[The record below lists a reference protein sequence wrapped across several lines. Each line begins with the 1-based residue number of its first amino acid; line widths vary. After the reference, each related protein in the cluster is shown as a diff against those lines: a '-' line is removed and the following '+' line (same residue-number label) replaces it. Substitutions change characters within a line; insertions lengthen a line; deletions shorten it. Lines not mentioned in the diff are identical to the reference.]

1 MLLGDAAAAGPGTA
15 GLWGPGPGL
24 GPSRPAPPERLRV
37 LSCPALPGGGG
48 AQRSPSRAP
57 AMQRYHVLEM
67 IGEGSFGRVYKGRRK
82 HSAQVVALKFIPKV
96 GRSEKE
102 LKNLQREIEIMR
114 GLHHPNIIQMLDSFE
129 TDKEVVVVT
138 DYAEGE
144 LFQILEDDGS
154 LPEDQVQTIAAQL
167 VSALY
172 YLHSHR
178 ILHRDMKPQNILLGK
193 DGVVKLCDFGFARA
207 MSIHTMVLTSIKG
220 TPLYMSPELV
230 EERPYDHTADL
241 WSVGCILYELFVGT
255 PPFYTSSIF
264 QLVNLIVKD
273 PIKWPEAI
281 SPVFKS
287 FLQGLLMKDPRQRLS
302 WPELLSHP
310 FIAGQVTVIDDTEE
324 HGISNPFTTKLSPEL
339 QALKE
344 HQAHSL
350 APRSGQSR
358 ILRKARQKMAEEAQ
372 KKGQRKEGDATTKD
386 SGKGCP
392 GHRPRAA
399 PGKGALTEGDPP
411 AASKENNPCVLQG
424 KSIMAEWELEE
435 PPLNPREH
443 SITGD
448 YEREL
453 PGAGAP
459 LQPGICRAEPRGRC
473 SIETMDLES
482 EELESDEEWQH
493 LVEITEPLVMQLST
507 PLSLLRDLAFRHRV
521 QSRLADSAQQVLE
534 GMLEGAS
541 RLRPVLRVMGNL
553 LATQCDSELL
563 DHFCRE
569 LNVPLSLL
577 CLAKQILESGSTKQ
591 ASLRRGRSQQQRIPL
606 QWCWDGHQTIPLAV
620 SFWILQQPWCIMV
633 LTDLFTVTT
642 VYFSSECSLEE
653 SGQKDSLQAFQ
664 ECAGCFLALLPELL
678 AEPAD
683 SEMRLCQQSLL
694 CFTLLCES
702 LDATCPS
709 VSAPFYASLREKH
722 QPLLNRLLQ
731 GSISEQPALQ
741 GAVMEAKSAHDQ
753 SLRLADLFTAA
764 LAAACS
770 VPLERN
776 SCWEAK
782 QQVAQEV
789 AEKLMKGESQQLG
802 KLLGRLEDPSCSL
815 KVLKILYA
823 GCHASLSLCQHLGRS
838 QRFWGSLMQLSKGK
852 VPMMGVAQGAACEA
866 SLYLLALLT
875 LQLQASPPRPEEVVT
890 LAMDLITQSPV
901 ISLVG
906 AAAFLLTQLS
916 QHGMALELRGEEILP
931 VVTNMLTAHAELQL
945 PLPMGAGLYDGI
957 FFLLLK
963 LLAQEDMAVEQGF
976 ADSELWS
983 VVWHCVAVVLHVG
996 SDRAVLDGE
1005 GDPSGAGHPV
1015 AEPDWNLLSPQG
1027 TLLFLRLALFV
1038 FTHESH
1044 QCLPQLTQSHG
1055 VLMVTLKRLLSP
1067 GFLACLAQTQAG
1079 EGGDPELVPAV
1090 VIQACQLLCFPF
1102 ALDVDGDTLS
1112 LVMEA
1117 VRDAQIPAQ
1126 LLQVC
1131 SHHLPLSCTELPMS
1145 LLCHLVVSDEL
1156 VIDQMMKVAAA
1167 SEHIVAFLTSALF
1180 TDSLVLTSDLLSL
1193 LTHVARACPEHLPFL
1208 QRILRGSDMAKQ
1220 PLTHLLGHQQ
1230 HPIRAKTCN
1239 LLGNLLRHG
1248 HGFPQALQS
1257 QPSLLEG
1264 LLGCLADQE
1273 ESVRKAASFAVGNAA
1288 YHTPSPAGTLG
1299 RAVPRLTQLLSDTQA
1314 RTRCNAALALGN
1326 LGRCSAEL
1334 GDLLIESRAPH
1345 VLLEVACRDPWESVR
1360 EGALAAL
1367 RALSQHPGIRQVLL
1381 SLRAAEKLATLAGG
1395 DLQPAAGG
1403 SLRPL
1408 SAHHC
1413 KKLLR
1418 LLVPLHGICGSG
1430 AGTTPGTPDP
1440 GESAALPR
1448 C

>member
-1 MLLGDAAAAGPGTA
+1 M
-15 GLWGPGPGL
+15 
-24 GPSRPAPPERLRV
+24 EK
-37 LSCPALPGGGG
+37 
-48 AQRSPSRAP
+48 
-57 AMQRYHVLEM
+57 YHVLEM

-193 DGVVKLCDFGFARA
+193 DGIVKLCDFGFARA

-264 QLVNLIVKD
+264 QLVSLIVKD
-273 PIKWPEAI
+273 PVKWPKAI

-287 FLQGLLMKDPRQRLS
+287 FLQGLLMKDPCQRLS

-310 FIAGQVTVIDDTEE
+310 FIAGRVTVIDDTEE

-344 HQAHSL
+344 QQAHSL

-358 ILRKARQKMAEEAQ
+358 ILRKARQKMAEEAH
-372 KKGQRKEGDATTKD
+372 KKGQLKAGDASTKG

-399 PGKGALTEGDPP
+399 PGKAAFMEGKPP
-411 AASKENNPCVLQG
+411 AASKKKNPSVLQG
-424 KSIMAEWELEE
+424 KSSMAEWELEE
-435 PPLNPREH
+435 PPPNPQEH
-443 SITGD
+443 SITRD
-448 YEREL
+448 YEREF

-459 LQPGICRAEPRGRC
+459 LQPGAVGAERRGRR
-473 SIETMDLES
+473 SIETVDLES

-493 LVEITEPLVMQLST
+493 LIEATEPLAMQLNT

-521 QSRLADSAQQVLE
+521 QARLADSAQQVLE

-541 RLRPVLRVMGNL
+541 RLRPVLRVVGNL
-553 LATQCDSELL
+553 LATRCDSELL
-563 DHFCRE
+563 NDFCRE

-577 CLAKQILESGSTKQ
+577 CLAKQILESGST
-591 ASLRRGRSQQQRIPL
+591 R
-606 QWCWDGHQTIPLAV
+606 
-620 SFWILQQPWCIMV
+620 QQPWCITV
-633 LTDLFTVTT
+633 LTDLLMVTT

-653 SGQKDSLQAFQ
+653 SGQKDSLQAFR
-664 ECAGCFLALLPELL
+664 ESAGCFLALLPELL

-683 SEMRLCQQSLL
+683 SERRLCQQSLL

-709 VSAPFYASLREKH
+709 VSAPFYASLREEH

-731 GSISEQPALQ
+731 GCISEQPALR

-753 SLRLADLFTAA
+753 SLRVADLFTAA

-770 VPLERN
+770 IPLERN
-776 SCWEAK
+776 SCQEAK

-789 AEKLMKGESQQLG
+789 AEKLMEGESQQLG
-802 KLLGRLEDPSCSL
+802 RLLGRLEHPSCSL
-815 KVLKILYA
+815 NVLKILYA

-838 QRFWGSLMQLSKGK
+838 QRLWGSLMQLSKGK
-852 VPMMGVAQGAACEA
+852 VPVAEVAQGAACEA

-875 LQLQASPPRPEEVVT
+875 LQLQVSPPRLEEVVT
-890 LAMDLITQSPV
+890 LATDLITQSPV
-901 ISLVG
+901 ASLVG

-916 QHGMALELRGEEILP
+916 QHGVALELGGEEVLP
-931 VVTNMLTAHAELQL
+931 VVTTVLTAPAELQF
-945 PLPMGAGLYDGI
+945 PPPMGAGLYDGI

-963 LLAQEDMAVEQGF
+963 LLAQEDVAMEQGF
-976 ADSELWS
+976 TASELWS
-983 VVWHCVAVVLHVG
+983 VVWHCVAAVLRVG
-996 SDRAVLDGE
+996 SDRAALE
-1005 GDPSGAGHPV
+1005 GDPPGAGHPA

-1027 TLLFLRLALFV
+1027 TLLFLSLALFI
-1038 FTHESH
+1038 FTRESH
-1044 QCLPQLTQSHG
+1044 RCLPQLTQSYG

-1079 EGGDPELVPAV
+1079 EDGDPELVPAV

-1102 ALDVDGDTLS
+1102 ALDVDGDTLA

-1117 VRDAQIPAQ
+1117 VRDAQIPTQ

-1131 SHHLPLSCTELPMS
+1131 SHHLPISYTKLPVS
-1145 LLCHLVVSDEL
+1145 LLCHLVVSDEQ
-1156 VIDQMMKVAAA
+1156 VVDQMVRAAAA
-1167 SEHIVAFLTSALF
+1167 SEHIIAFLTSALF
-1180 TDSLVLTSDLLSL
+1180 TDSLTLTTDLLSL
-1193 LTHVARACPEHLPFL
+1193 LTHVARACPEHLSFL
-1208 QRILRGSDMAKQ
+1208 QRILRGSDVADQ
-1220 PLTHLLGHQQ
+1220 LLTRLLGHRQ
-1230 HPIRAKTCN
+1230 HSIRAKTCN

-1257 QPSLLEG
+1257 QPSLLES
-1264 LLGCLADQE
+1264 LLGCLADPE

-1288 YHTPSPAGTLG
+1288 YHKSSPAGTLG
-1299 RAVPRLTQLLSDTQA
+1299 RAVPRLMRLLSDTQA
-1314 RTRCNAALALGN
+1314 RTRCNAASALGN
-1326 LGRCSAEL
+1326 LGRRSAEL
-1334 GDLLIESRAPH
+1334 VDLLIESRAPH

-1360 EGALAAL
+1360 EGALVAL
-1367 RALSQHPGIRQVLL
+1367 RALSQHPGVQQVLL
-1381 SLRAAEKLATLAGG
+1381 SLRATEKLAALASSS
-1395 DLQPAAGG
+1395 LQPAAGG
-1403 SLRPL
+1403 SPRPP
-1408 SAHHC
+1408 SARHC
-1413 KKLLR
+1413 EKLLR
-1418 LLVPLHGICGSG
+1418 LLAP
-1430 AGTTPGTPDP
+1430 
-1440 GESAALPR
+1440 PR
-1448 C
+1448 S

>member
-1 MLLGDAAAAGPGTA
+1 M
-15 GLWGPGPGL
+15 
-24 GPSRPAPPERLRV
+24 EK
-37 LSCPALPGGGG
+37 
-48 AQRSPSRAP
+48 
-57 AMQRYHVLEM
+57 YHILEM

-102 LKNLQREIEIMR
+102 MKNLQREIEIMR
-114 GLHHPNIIQMLDSFE
+114 GLYHPNIIQMLDSFE

-230 EERPYDHTADL
+230 EEQPYDHTADL

-264 QLVNLIVKD
+264 QLVSLIVKD
-273 PIKWPEAI
+273 PIKWPTAI

-310 FIAGQVTVIDDTEE
+310 FIAGRVTVIDDTEE
-324 HGISNPFTTKLSPEL
+324 HGITNPFTTKLSPEL

-344 HQAHSL
+344 QQAHSM

-358 ILRKARQKMAEEAQ
+358 ILRKARQKMVEEAQ
-372 KKGQRKEGDATTKD
+372 KKGQLKARDASTKD
-386 SGKGCP
+386 SSKGCS
-392 GHRPRAA
+392 GHRARAA
-399 PGKGALTEGDPP
+399 PGKAVLRERELP
-411 AASKENNPCVLQG
+411 AASNKKNLSVLQG
-424 KSIMAEWELEE
+424 KSSLAEWELQE
-435 PPLNPREH
+435 PPPNPREH
-443 SITGD
+443 SITRD
-448 YEREL
+448 YEQEFPGADAPPQ
-453 PGAGAP
+453 PGAG
-459 LQPGICRAEPRGRC
+459 RDKPRGKH
-473 SIETMDLES
+473 SIETVDLES

-493 LVEITEPLVMQLST
+493 LIDATEPSAMQLST
-507 PLSLLRDLAFRHRV
+507 PLSLLKDPAFRHRV
-521 QSRLADSAQQVLE
+521 QARLADSAQQVLE

-553 LATQCDSELL
+553 LATKCDSELL

-577 CLAKQILESGSTKQ
+577 CLTKQILGIASTK
-591 ASLRRGRSQQQRIPL
+591 
-606 QWCWDGHQTIPLAV
+606 
-620 SFWILQQPWCIMV
+620 QQPWCITV
-633 LTDLFTVTT
+633 LTDLLMVTT
-642 VYFSSECSLEE
+642 VYFSSECSLEK

-664 ECAGCFLALLPELL
+664 ESASCFLALLPELL

-702 LDATCPS
+702 LDATYPS
-709 VSAPFYASLREKH
+709 VSAPFYASLREED

-741 GAVMEAKSAHDQ
+741 GSTMETESAHDQ
-753 SLRLADLFTAA
+753 SPSVADLFTAA

-770 VPLERN
+770 IPLERN
-776 SCWEAK
+776 GCREAK

-789 AEKLMKGESQQLG
+789 AGKLMEGESQQLG
-802 KLLGRLEDPSCSL
+802 KLLGRLEHPSCSL
-815 KVLKILYA
+815 DVLKILYA

-838 QRFWGSLMQLSKGK
+838 QRLWDSLMQLLKGK
-852 VPMMGVAQGAACEA
+852 VPMVEVAQQAACEA

-875 LQLQASPPRPEEVVT
+875 LQLQASPPRLEEFVT

-916 QHGMALELRGEEILP
+916 QHGVALELGEEILP
-931 VVTNMLTAHAELQL
+931 VVTNALTAPAELQL
-945 PLPMGAGLYDGI
+945 SPPMGAGLYDGL

-963 LLAQEDMAVEQGF
+963 LLAQEDVAMGQGF
-976 ADSELWS
+976 ATSELWS
-983 VVWHCVAVVLHVG
+983 VVWHCVAVVLRVG
-996 SDRAVLDGE
+996 SDRAALE
-1005 GDPSGAGHPV
+1005 GDPPGAGHPT

-1027 TLLFLRLALFV
+1027 TLLFLSLALFV
-1038 FTHESH
+1038 FTRESH

-1079 EGGDPELVPAV
+1079 EDGDPELAPAV

-1102 ALDVDGDTLS
+1102 ALDVDGDTLA

-1117 VRDAQIPAQ
+1117 VRHTQIPAQ

-1131 SHHLPLSCTELPMS
+1131 SCHLPFSYTELPMS
-1145 LLCHLVVSDEL
+1145 LLCHLVLCDEQ
-1156 VIDQMMKVAAA
+1156 VVDQMVREAAT
-1167 SEHIVAFLTSALF
+1167 SEHIIAFLTSALF
-1180 TDSLVLTSDLLSL
+1180 SDSLTLTTDLLSL

-1208 QRILRGSDMAKQ
+1208 QRILRGSDVATQ

-1239 LLGNLLRHG
+1239 LLGNLLRHD
-1248 HGFPQALQS
+1248 HGFPQVLHS
-1257 QPSLLEG
+1257 QPDLLES
-1264 LLGCLADQE
+1264 LLGCLVDRE

-1288 YHTPSPAGTLG
+1288 YHESSPAGTLS
-1299 RAVPRLTQLLSDTQA
+1299 RAVPRLMQLLRDTQT

-1326 LGRCSAEL
+1326 LGQHWAEL
-1334 GDLLIESRAPH
+1334 GGLLIESRAPH
-1345 VLLEVACRDPWESVR
+1345 VLLEVACQDPQESVR
-1360 EGALAAL
+1360 EGALIAL
-1367 RALSQHPGIRQVLL
+1367 RALSQHPGIQQVLL
-1381 SLRAAEKLATLAGG
+1381 SLRATEKLAALASG

-1403 SLRPL
+1403 SPQPSSTR
-1408 SAHHC
+1408 HC
-1413 KKLLR
+1413 KKLLC
-1418 LLVPLHGICGSG
+1418 LLAPLH
-1430 AGTTPGTPDP
+1430 
-1440 GESAALPR
+1440 SA
-1448 C
+1448 

>member
-1 MLLGDAAAAGPGTA
+1 M
-15 GLWGPGPGL
+15 
-24 GPSRPAPPERLRV
+24 
-37 LSCPALPGGGG
+37 
-48 AQRSPSRAP
+48 P
-57 AMQRYHVLEM
+57 AMEKYHVLEM

-96 GRSEKE
+96 RRSEKE

-193 DGVVKLCDFGFARA
+193 DGIVKLCDFGFARA

-273 PIKWPEAI
+273 PIKWPTAI

-310 FIAGQVTVIDDTEE
+310 FIAGRVTVIDDTEE

-344 HQAHSL
+344 QQAHSM

-358 ILRKARQKMAEEAQ
+358 ILRKARQKMVEKAQ
-372 KKGQRKEGDATTKD
+372 KKGQLKTGDAPTKD

-399 PGKGALTEGDPP
+399 PGKAALGEGEPL
-411 AASKENNPCVLQG
+411 AASNEKNLSVLQG
-424 KSIMAEWELEE
+424 KSSMAEWELEG
-435 PPLNPREH
+435 PPPNPREH
-443 SITGD
+443 SITQD
-448 YEREL
+448 YEREFA
-453 PGAGAP
+453 GAGAP
-459 LQPGICRAEPRGRC
+459 LQPGAGRAEPLHRR
-473 SIETMDLES
+473 SIETVDLES

-493 LVEITEPLVMQLST
+493 LIEATEPSAMQLST
-507 PLSLLRDLAFRHRV
+507 PLSLLRDPAFQHRV
-521 QSRLADSAQQVLE
+521 QARLADSAQQVLE

-541 RLRPVLRVMGNL
+541 RLRPVLCVVGNL
-553 LATQCDSELL
+553 LATRCDSELL

-591 ASLRRGRSQQQRIPL
+591 
-606 QWCWDGHQTIPLAV
+606 
-620 SFWILQQPWCIMV
+620 QPWCITV
-633 LTDLFTVTT
+633 LTDLLMVTT
-642 VYFSSECSLEE
+642 VYFSSECVLEE
-653 SGQKDSLQAFQ
+653 SGQKDSLQTFQ
-664 ECAGCFLALLPELL
+664 ESASCFLALLLKLL

-694 CFTLLCES
+694 
-702 LDATCPS
+702 
-709 VSAPFYASLREKH
+709 
-722 QPLLNRLLQ
+722 
-731 GSISEQPALQ
+731 
-741 GAVMEAKSAHDQ
+741 
-753 SLRLADLFTAA
+753 
-764 LAAACS
+764 
-770 VPLERN
+770 
-776 SCWEAK
+776 
-782 QQVAQEV
+782 VAQEV
-789 AEKLMKGESQQLG
+789 AEKLMEGESQQLG
-802 KLLGRLEDPSCSL
+802 RLLGRLDHPSCSL
-815 KVLKILYA
+815 NVLKILYA
-823 GCHASLSLCQHLGRS
+823 GCHASPSLCQHLGRS
-838 QRFWGSLMQLSKGK
+838 QRLWGSLMQLLKGEI
-852 VPMMGVAQGAACEA
+852 PMAEVAQGAACEA

-890 LAMDLITQSPV
+890 LAVDLLTHSPV
-901 ISLVG
+901 VSLVG

-916 QHGMALELRGEEILP
+916 QHGVALELGGEEILL
-931 VVTNMLTAHAELQL
+931 VVTNALRAPAELQL
-945 PLPMGAGLYDGI
+945 PPPMGTGLYDGI

-976 ADSELWS
+976 AASELWS
-983 VVWHCVAVVLHVG
+983 VVWHCIAVVLRVG
-996 SDRAVLDGE
+996 SDKAALE
-1005 GDPSGAGHPV
+1005 GDPQGEGHPT

-1027 TLLFLRLALFV
+1027 TLLFLSLALFV
-1038 FTHESH
+1038 FTRESH
-1044 QCLPQLTQSHG
+1044 RCLPQLTQSHG

-1079 EGGDPELVPAV
+1079 EDGDPELVPAV

-1102 ALDVDGDTLS
+1102 ALDVDRDILA

-1117 VRDAQIPAQ
+1117 VRDSQIPAQ

-1131 SHHLPLSCTELPMS
+1131 SRHLPFSYTELPMS
-1145 LLCHLVVSDEL
+1145 LLCHLVVCDEQ
-1156 VIDQMMKVAAA
+1156 VVDQMVREAAA
-1167 SEHIVAFLTSALF
+1167 SEHIIAFLTSALF
-1180 TDSLVLTSDLLSL
+1180 SDSLTLTTDLLSL

-1208 QRILRGSDMAKQ
+1208 QRILSGSDVADQ
-1220 PLTHLLGHQQ
+1220 PLTRLLGHQQ
-1230 HPIRAKTCN
+1230 PPIRAKTCN
-1239 LLGNLLRHG
+1239 LLGNLLRHS

-1257 QPSLLEG
+1257 QPGLLES
-1264 LLGCLADQE
+1264 LLGCLADRE

-1288 YHTPSPAGTLG
+1288 YHPSFPAGTLG
-1299 RAVPRLTQLLSDTQA
+1299 RAVPRLTRLLNDAQA
-1314 RTRCNAALALGN
+1314 RTCCNAALALGN
-1326 LGRCSAEL
+1326 LGQRWAEL

-1345 VLLEVACRDPWESVR
+1345 VLLEVACRDPRETVR
-1360 EGALAAL
+1360 EGALVAL
-1367 RALSQHPGIRQVLL
+1367 RALSQHPRIQQVLL
-1381 SLRAAEKLATLAGG
+1381 SLRATEKLATLASG

-1403 SLRPL
+1403 SPRL
-1408 SAHHC
+1408 SSARHC
-1413 KKLLR
+1413 EKLLR
-1418 LLVPLHGICGSG
+1418 LLAPLRGTSGSRTG
-1430 AGTTPGTPDP
+1430 SAPGPPDP
-1440 GESAALPR
+1440 GRPAALHQR
-1448 C
+1448 

>member
-1 MLLGDAAAAGPGTA
+1 M
-15 GLWGPGPGL
+15 
-24 GPSRPAPPERLRV
+24 EK
-37 LSCPALPGGGG
+37 
-48 AQRSPSRAP
+48 
-57 AMQRYHVLEM
+57 YHVLEM

-264 QLVNLIVKD
+264 QLVSLIVKD
-273 PIKWPEAI
+273 PVKWPKAI

-287 FLQGLLMKDPRQRLS
+287 FLQGLLMKDPCQRLS

-310 FIAGQVTVIDDTEE
+310 FIAGRVTVIDDTEE

-344 HQAHSL
+344 QQAHSL

-372 KKGQRKEGDATTKD
+372 KKGQLKAGDASMKD
-386 SGKGCP
+386 SGKGYP
-392 GHRPRAA
+392 GHRPREA
-399 PGKGALTEGDPP
+399 PGKAALVEGEPP
-411 AASKENNPCVLQG
+411 AASKEKNPSVLQG
-424 KSIMAEWELEE
+424 KSSMAEWELEE
-435 PPLNPREH
+435 PPPNPREH
-443 SITGD
+443 SITRD
-448 YEREL
+448 YEREF

-459 LQPGICRAEPRGRC
+459 LQPGAGRAEPWGRR
-473 SIETMDLES
+473 SIETVDLES

-493 LVEITEPLVMQLST
+493 LIEATEPLAMQLST
-507 PLSLLRDLAFRHRV
+507 PLSLLRDLAFQHRV
-521 QSRLADSAQQVLE
+521 QARLADSAQQVLE

-591 ASLRRGRSQQQRIPL
+591 
-606 QWCWDGHQTIPLAV
+606 
-620 SFWILQQPWCIMV
+620 QPWCITV
-633 LTDLFTVTT
+633 LTDLLMVTT

-653 SGQKDSLQAFQ
+653 SGHKDSLQAFR
-664 ECAGCFLALLPELL
+664 ESASCFLVLLPELL

-702 LDATCPS
+702 LDAMCPS
-709 VSAPFYASLREKH
+709 ISAPFYASLREEH

-731 GSISEQPALQ
+731 GSISEQPALR
-741 GAVMEAKSAHDQ
+741 GAVTEAKSAHDQ
-753 SLRLADLFTAA
+753 SLRAADLFTAA

-770 VPLERN
+770 IPLQRN
-776 SCWEAK
+776 SCREAK

-789 AEKLMKGESQQLG
+789 AEKLMEGESQQLG
-802 KLLGRLEDPSCSL
+802 RLLGRLEHPSCSL
-815 KVLKILYA
+815 NVLKILYA
-823 GCHASLSLCQHLGRS
+823 GCHASPSLCQRLGES
-838 QRFWGSLMQLSKGK
+838 QRLWGSLMQLSKGK
-852 VPMMGVAQGAACEA
+852 VPMVEVAQGAACEA

-875 LQLQASPPRPEEVVT
+875 LQLQASPPRLEEVVT
-890 LAMDLITQSPV
+890 LAIDLITQSPV
-901 ISLVG
+901 VSLVG

-916 QHGMALELRGEEILP
+916 QHGVALDLEGEEILP
-931 VVTNMLTAHAELQL
+931 VVTNVLTAPAELQL
-945 PLPMGAGLYDGI
+945 PPPRGAGLYDGI

-963 LLAQEDMAVEQGF
+963 LLAQEDVAVEQSF
-976 ADSELWS
+976 AASELWS
-983 VVWHCVAVVLHVG
+983 MVWHCVAAVLRVG
-996 SDRAVLDGE
+996 SDRAVLE
-1005 GDPSGAGHPV
+1005 GDAPGAGHPA

-1027 TLLFLRLALFV
+1027 TLLFLSLALFV
-1038 FTHESH
+1038 FTRKPHR
-1044 QCLPQLTQSHG
+1044 CLPQLTQSHG

-1079 EGGDPELVPAV
+1079 EDGDPELVPAV

-1102 ALDVDGDTLS
+1102 ALDVDGDTLA
-1112 LVMEA
+1112 LVTEA

-1131 SHHLPLSCTELPMS
+1131 SHHLPFSYTELPMS
-1145 LLCHLVVSDEL
+1145 LLCHLVVSDEQI
-1156 VIDQMMKVAAA
+1156 IDQ
-1167 SEHIVAFLTSALF
+1167 T
-1180 TDSLVLTSDLLSL
+1180 
-1193 LTHVARACPEHLPFL
+1193 
-1208 QRILRGSDMAKQ
+1208 
-1220 PLTHLLGHQQ
+1220 
-1230 HPIRAKTCN
+1230 
-1239 LLGNLLRHG
+1239 
-1248 HGFPQALQS
+1248 
-1257 QPSLLEG
+1257 
-1264 LLGCLADQE
+1264 
-1273 ESVRKAASFAVGNAA
+1273 
-1288 YHTPSPAGTLG
+1288 
-1299 RAVPRLTQLLSDTQA
+1299 
-1314 RTRCNAALALGN
+1314 
-1326 LGRCSAEL
+1326 
-1334 GDLLIESRAPH
+1334 
-1345 VLLEVACRDPWESVR
+1345 
-1360 EGALAAL
+1360 
-1367 RALSQHPGIRQVLL
+1367 VLL
-1381 SLRAAEKLATLAGG
+1381 SLRATEKLAALASG

-1403 SLRPL
+1403 SPRPA
-1408 SAHHC
+1408 SAQHC
-1413 KKLLR
+1413 AKLLR
-1418 LLVPLHGICGSG
+1418 LLAPLRGTCGSG
-1430 AGTTPGTPDP
+1430 AGDAPGPTDP
-1440 GESAALPR
+1440 GKSAAPPQR
-1448 C
+1448 

>member
-1 MLLGDAAAAGPGTA
+1 M
-15 GLWGPGPGL
+15 
-24 GPSRPAPPERLRV
+24 EK
-37 LSCPALPGGGG
+37 
-48 AQRSPSRAP
+48 
-57 AMQRYHVLEM
+57 YHVLEM

-114 GLHHPNIIQMLDSFE
+114 GLHHPNIIHMLDSFE

-138 DYAEGE
+138 DYQEGE

-154 LPEDQVQTIAAQL
+154 LPKSQVQTIAAQL

-230 EERPYDHTADL
+230 EDQPYDHTADL

-264 QLVNLIVKD
+264 ELVSLIVKD
-273 PIKWPEAI
+273 PVKWPATI

-287 FLQGLLMKDPRQRLS
+287 FLQGLLTKDPRQRLS

-310 FIAGQVTVIDDTEE
+310 FVAGQVTVIDDTEE

-344 HQAHSL
+344 QQAHSL
-350 APRSGQSR
+350 APRSGQFR
-358 ILRKARQKMAEEAQ
+358 ILRKARQKMTEEAQ
-372 KKGQRKEGDATTKD
+372 KKGQLKAGDAPTED

-392 GHRPRAA
+392 GHRLRTA
-399 PGKGALTEGDPP
+399 PGKAVLGDREPLT
-411 AASKENNPCVLQG
+411 ASKEKNLSVLQG
-424 KSIMAEWELEE
+424 KSSMADWDLEE

-443 SITGD
+443 SITQD
-448 YEREL
+448 YELEF
-453 PGAGAP
+453 PGAGTP
-459 LQPGICRAEPRGRC
+459 PQPGAGRAEPRGRR
-473 SIETMDLES
+473 SIETVDLES

-493 LVEITEPLVMQLST
+493 LIEATEPSAMQLVTS
-507 PLSLLRDLAFRHRV
+507 LSLLRDPAFQHRV
-521 QSRLADSAQQVLE
+521 RARLADSAQQVLE

-541 RLRPVLRVMGNL
+541 RLRPVLRVVGNL
-553 LATQCDSELL
+553 LATRCDSDLL
-563 DHFCRE
+563 DHFFRE

-591 ASLRRGRSQQQRIPL
+591 
-606 QWCWDGHQTIPLAV
+606 
-620 SFWILQQPWCIMV
+620 QPWCITV
-633 LTDLFTVTT
+633 LTDLLMVTT
-642 VYFSSECSLEE
+642 IYFNSECILGE
-653 SGQKDSLQAFQ
+653 SGQKDSLQVFQ
-664 ECAGCFLALLPELL
+664 ESVGCFLALLPELL
-678 AEPAD
+678 AQPAD

-702 LDATCPS
+702 LDAMYTS

-722 QPLLNRLLQ
+722 QSLLNRLLQ

-741 GAVMEAKSAHDQ
+741 GSTMEAKSAQDE
-753 SLRLADLFTAA
+753 SSYMAYLFTGA

-770 VPLERN
+770 IPLERN

-782 QQVAQEV
+782 QQIAQEV
-789 AEKLMKGESQQLG
+789 AEKLVEGESQQLG
-802 KLLGRLEDPSCSL
+802 RLLGRLEDPSCSL
-815 KVLKILYA
+815 NVLEVLYA

-838 QRFWGSLMQLSKGK
+838 QRLWSSLVQLLKGE
-852 VPMMGVAQGAACEA
+852 VPMVEVVQRAVCEA

-875 LQLQASPPRPEEVVT
+875 LQLQASPPRLEEVVT

-901 ISLVG
+901 VSLVG

-916 QHGMALELRGEEILP
+916 QRGVALELVQEEVLL
-931 VVTNMLTAHAELQL
+931 VVTNVLTAPAELQF
-945 PLPMGAGLYDGI
+945 PPPMGAGLYDGI

-963 LLAQEDMAVEQGF
+963 LLAQKDVAMEQGF
-976 ADSELWS
+976 ATSELWS
-983 VVWHCVAVVLHVG
+983 VVWHCVAAVLCMG
-996 SDRAVLDGE
+996 SDRAALE
-1005 GDPSGAGHPV
+1005 GDPPGTCHPV
-1015 AEPDWNLLSPQG
+1015 AQPDWNLLSPQG
-1027 TLLFLRLALFV
+1027 TLLFLSLALFV
-1038 FTHESH
+1038 FTRESH
-1044 QCLPQLTQSHG
+1044 RCLPQLTQSHG
-1055 VLMVTLKRLLSP
+1055 VLLVTLKRLLSP

-1079 EGGDPELVPAV
+1079 EDGDPELVPAV

-1102 ALDVDGDTLS
+1102 ALDVDGDTLA
-1112 LVMEA
+1112 LVMDA
-1117 VRDAQIPAQ
+1117 VRHAQIPAQ

-1131 SHHLPLSCTELPMS
+1131 SHHLPFSYTELPMS
-1145 LLCHLVVSDEL
+1145 LLCHLVVSDER
-1156 VIDQMMKVAAA
+1156 VVDQMVRAATA
-1167 SEHIVAFLTSALF
+1167 SEHVITFLTSALF
-1180 TDSLVLTSDLLSL
+1180 SDSLTLTTDLLSL

-1208 QRILRGSDMAKQ
+1208 QRILSGSDLADK

-1239 LLGNLLRHG
+1239 LLGNLLRHS
-1248 HGFPQALQS
+1248 HGFAQVLQS
-1257 QPSLLEG
+1257 QPSLLES
-1264 LLGCLADQE
+1264 LLRCLADRE

-1288 YHTPSPAGTLG
+1288 YHESSSAATLG
-1299 RAVPRLTQLLSDTQA
+1299 RAVPRLTRLLSDAQA
-1314 RTRCNAALALGN
+1314 RTRCNTALALGN
-1326 LGRCSAEL
+1326 LGRRWAEL
-1334 GDLLIESRAPH
+1334 GDLLIESKAPH
-1345 VLLEVACRDPWESVR
+1345 VLLEVACQDPWESVR
-1360 EGALAAL
+1360 EAALVAL
-1367 RALSQHPGIRQVLL
+1367 RALSQHPGIQQVLL
-1381 SLRAAEKLATLAGG
+1381 SLRATEKLSVLASS
-1395 DLQPAAGG
+1395 DSQPAAAG
-1403 SLRPL
+1403 SSRPP
-1408 SAHHC
+1408 SARHC
-1413 KKLLR
+1413 EKLLR
-1418 LLVPLHGICGSG
+1418 LLTPLHS
-1430 AGTTPGTPDP
+1430 T
-1440 GESAALPR
+1440 
-1448 C
+1448 

>member
-1 MLLGDAAAAGPGTA
+1 M
-15 GLWGPGPGL
+15 
-24 GPSRPAPPERLRV
+24 EK
-37 LSCPALPGGGG
+37 
-48 AQRSPSRAP
+48 
-57 AMQRYHVLEM
+57 YHVLEM

-129 TDKEVVVVT
+129 TNKEVVVVT

-264 QLVNLIVKD
+264 QLVSLIVKA
-273 PIKWPEAI
+273 PVKWPKAI

-287 FLQGLLMKDPRQRLS
+287 FLQGLLMKDPCQRLS

-310 FIAGQVTVIDDTEE
+310 FIAGRVTVIDDTEE
-324 HGISNPFTTKLSPEL
+324 HGISNPFTTKLSREL

-344 HQAHSL
+344 QQAHSL

-372 KKGQRKEGDATTKD
+372 KKGQLKAGHASTKD
-386 SGKGCP
+386 SGKRCP
-392 GHRPRAA
+392 EHGPRAA
-399 PGKGALTEGDPP
+399 LMKAALMEGEPP
-411 AASKENNPCVLQG
+411 AASKEKNPSVLQG
-424 KSIMAEWELEE
+424 KSSMAEWDLEE
-435 PPLNPREH
+435 PPPNPREH
-443 SITGD
+443 SITQD
-448 YEREL
+448 YEREF
-453 PGAGAP
+453 PGAGASP
-459 LQPGICRAEPRGRC
+459 QPGAVRAEPWRRR
-473 SIETMDLES
+473 SIETVDLES

-493 LVEITEPLVMQLST
+493 LIEATEPSTMQLST
-507 PLSLLRDLAFRHRV
+507 PLSLLRDPAFRHRV
-521 QSRLADSAQQVLE
+521 QARLRDSAQQVLE
-534 GMLEGAS
+534 GILEGAS
-541 RLRPVLRVMGNL
+541 RLRPMLRVVGNL
-553 LATQCDSELL
+553 LATRCDSELL
-563 DHFCRE
+563 DCFCQE

-577 CLAKQILESGSTKQ
+577 CLAKQILESGRTK
-591 ASLRRGRSQQQRIPL
+591 
-606 QWCWDGHQTIPLAV
+606 
-620 SFWILQQPWCIMV
+620 QQPWCIMV
-633 LTDLFTVTT
+633 LTDLLVVTT

-653 SGQKDSLQAFQ
+653 SGQKDSLQAFR
-664 ECAGCFLALLPELL
+664 ESAGCFLDLLPELL

-709 VSAPFYASLREKH
+709 VSAPFYASLREER

-731 GSISEQPALQ
+731 GSTSEQPALR
-741 GAVMEAKSAHDQ
+741 GAAMEAKSSHDQ
-753 SLRLADLFTAA
+753 SPSVADLFTAA

-770 VPLERN
+770 IPLERN
-776 SCWEAK
+776 GCREAK
-782 QQVAQEV
+782 QQVAREV
-789 AEKLMKGESQQLG
+789 AEKLMEGESQHLG
-802 KLLGRLEDPSCSL
+802 RLLGRLEHRSCSL
-815 KVLKILYA
+815 NVLKILYA

-838 QRFWGSLMQLSKGK
+838 QQLWASLMQLSKGK
-852 VPMMGVAQGAACEA
+852 VPLAEVTKGAACEV

-875 LQLQASPPRPEEVVT
+875 LQLQGSPPRLEEVVT
-890 LAMDLITQSPV
+890 LAMDLITRSPV
-901 ISLVG
+901 VSLVG

-916 QHGMALELRGEEILP
+916 QHGVTLVLGGEEILP
-931 VVTNMLTAHAELQL
+931 VVTNALTAPAELQL

-963 LLAQEDMAVEQGF
+963 LLAQEDVAVEQGF
-976 ADSELWS
+976 AATELWS
-983 VVWHCVAVVLHVG
+983 VVWHCVAVVLRVG
-996 SDRAVLDGE
+996 NHRVVLE
-1005 GDPSGAGHPV
+1005 GDPQEADHPT

-1027 TLLFLRLALFV
+1027 TLVFLSLALFV
-1038 FTHESH
+1038 FTRESH

-1055 VLMVTLKRLLSP
+1055 VLIVTLKRLLSP

-1079 EGGDPELVPAV
+1079 EDGDPELVPAV

-1102 ALDVDGDTLS
+1102 ALDVNGDTLV

-1131 SHHLPLSCTELPMS
+1131 SHHLPFLYTELPMS
-1145 LLCHLVVSDEL
+1145 LLCHLVVSDEQ
-1156 VIDQMMKVAAA
+1156 VIDQMVRAATA
-1167 SEHIVAFLTSALF
+1167 SEHIIAFLTSALF
-1180 TDSLVLTSDLLSL
+1180 SESLTLTTDLLSL

-1208 QRILRGSDMAKQ
+1208 QRILRGSDVSDQ
-1220 PLTHLLGHQQ
+1220 PLTHLLGHRQ
-1230 HPIRAKTCN
+1230 HTIRAKTCN

-1248 HGFPQALQS
+1248 HGFPEVLQS
-1257 QPSLLEG
+1257 QPGLLES
-1264 LLGCLADQE
+1264 LLGCLADPE
-1273 ESVRKAASFAVGNAA
+1273 ESVRRAASFAVGNAA
-1288 YHTPSPAGTLG
+1288 YHESSLAGTLG
-1299 RAVPRLTQLLSDTQA
+1299 RAVPRLTRLLRDAQA
-1314 RTRCNAALALGN
+1314 RTRCNAASALGN
-1326 LGRCSAEL
+1326 LGRRSAEL
-1334 GDLLIESRAPH
+1334 GELLIASRAPH
-1345 VLLEVACRDPWESVR
+1345 VLLEVACRDPRESVR
-1360 EGALAAL
+1360 EGALVAL
-1367 RALSQHPGIRQVLL
+1367 RALSQHPGIQQVLL
-1381 SLRAAEKLATLAGG
+1381 SLRATERLAALASG
-1395 DLQPAAGG
+1395 DSQPAAGG
-1403 SLRPL
+1403 SPRPP
-1408 SAHHC
+1408 SARHC
-1413 KKLLR
+1413 EKLLR
-1418 LLVPLHGICGSG
+1418 LLAPLCS
-1430 AGTTPGTPDP
+1430 T
-1440 GESAALPR
+1440 
-1448 C
+1448 